1 MTTLKLFRTT
11 VFRLSVVYLAVFSAL
26 AAMIILYVGW
36 QANQL
41 LTQETVG
48 AIEQEVQGLRDQY
61 DRNGM
66 YRLEE
71 MIDASAARPSS
82 SLYLLVN
89 VAGEMLAGNIGAV
102 PSDLLVRD
110 GWAEMPYRKLD
121 ETGQPKLH
129 RALVRVVVLSNGSR
143 LLVGRDIEE
152 REQFR
157 NIIGRVMRWSFALVV
172 ALGLAGGVF
181 VSRRVLKR
189 IDAMTETSRTIM
201 AGDLSGRIP
210 VAGSGDELD
219 RLAQS
224 LNLMLE
230 RIDELMR
237 GMKEVSDNIAHDL
250 KTPLTRLRQRAEA
263 ALREPPS
270 AERYREALQ
279 QTLVE
284 CDQLMRIFDALLMIA
299 RAEAGQARDAM
310 AEVDVT
316 AVAQDVAE
324 LYEPLADERG
334 LSLEVRAEPGLRT
347 RGNRELLGQALANLV
362 DNAIKYGAP
371 GGALPATGGSAPP
384 ALNGKSA
391 VVIAARNGGGV
402 ITLSVADHGP
412 GIPET
417 DRDRV
422 LDRFVRLEAS
432 RTRPGSGLGLSLAAA
447 VARLHGGL
455 LRLRDNAPGL
465 RAEIELPMTGA
476 PA

>member
-1 MTTLKLFRTT
+1 VTTLKLFRTT

-157 NIIGRVMRWSFALVV
+157 GIIGRVMRWSFALVV

-210 VAGSGDELD
+210 VAGSDDELD

-371 GGALPATGGSAPP
+371 GGAPPATGGSAPP